1 MIRQYYAD
9 IFAHGNLNALELYV
23 APSCI
28 IEMQG
33 SAPGHAPGLAL
44 LKERLARFWVALP
57 VVEHT
62 ILDLISQD
70 DKVVTRWAMRVRHA
84 SNYEGIP
91 ATGRV
96 ASLTGVDIFRLADQ
110 KIVKQ
115 WTDVGHESFLK
126 QLKHTNQIAQ
136 PHRAAEQPGDAD

>member
-1 MIRQYYAD
+1 
-9 IFAHGNLNALELYV
+9 
-23 APSCI
+23 
-28 IEMQG
+28 MQG
-33 SAPGHAPGLAL
+33 GAPGHAPGLAV
-44 LKERLARFWVALP
+44 LKERLTSFLAGLL

-70 DKVVTRWAMRVRHA
+70 DKVVARWAMRVRHA